1 MAFCREL
8 GEVAFLP
15 EETERDDQLMSFRF
29 VGRERVWGPGAG
41 ARKDLTMGGK
51 ARHLTDRLSPRG
63 INLPKGPRRGGQ
75 KFVDENGTAGTDEL

>member
-29 VGRERVWGPGAG
+29 VGREGVWGPGAG
-41 ARKDLTMGGK
+41 ASNDGWES
-51 ARHLTDRLSPRG
+51 ASFD
-63 INLPKGPRRGGQ
+63 
-75 KFVDENGTAGTDEL
+75 

>member
-29 VGRERVWGPGAG
+29 VGRKGFGVRVQVQ
-41 ARKDLTMGGK
+41 GK
-51 ARHLTDRLSPRG
+51 
-63 INLPKGPRRGGQ
+63 I
-75 KFVDENGTAGTDEL
+75 